1 MRVGIEQVSRLLR
14 ESAAEVPAPQLAE
27 AAWARAVRARRR
39 RQNLLAATVLA
50 PTVAAVAVVVVTVR
64 GGHGG
69 TAVRPQTSP
78 PPTISRAPS
87 LPVDRIPATLS
98 ARTGVSLPRNPGDL
112 AGSPMLG
119 SGSIRRADA
128 LYEPSGAKPEPVYV
142 LSGGAF
148 HRLDV
153 ALQFTLDPA
162 KNALSPLRPTS
173 LSADG
178 RLAAFPQPD
187 KVVVVD
193 LTTAQVTFVKVA
205 GFNEQVLW
213 RTSRSLL
220 VGQQGAVYAV
230 DVEHESATRVPG
242 GLSLADAASGAA
254 NNATVL
260 ELPNSAGLPVRE
272 WTIGTAAPRVDASLD
287 QRGLRRYRVTSW
299 TGPAWR
305 SGDLVVRAGLS
316 DNPRADV
323 VAVLDARSGRV
334 VRVLAASAT
343 PLGWLDRHTV
353 VLQARNGGSGVIAWD
368 IDTGLLTSIAA
379 PFAGTL
385 ALP

>member
-1 MRVGIEQVSRLLR
+1 MGIEQVGRLLR

-27 AAWARAVRARRR
+27 AAWARAVKVRRR

-69 TAVRPQTSP
+69 TPVRPQTSP
-78 PPTISRAPS
+78 PQTISRAPS
-87 LPVDRIPATLS
+87 VPVDRIPATLS
-98 ARTGVSLPRNPGDL
+98 ARTGVSLPRNLGNL
-112 AGSPMLG
+112 AGSPVLG

-148 HRLDV
+148 YRLDV
-153 ALQFTLDPA
+153 TLQFTLDPA
-162 KNALSPLRPTS
+162 KHALSPLRPTS

-178 RLAAFPQPD
+178 RLVAFPQPD

-193 LTTAQVTFVKVA
+193 LATAQVTNVKVA
-205 GFNEQVLW
+205 GFNAQVLW
-213 RTSRSLL
+213 RSSRSLL
-220 VGQQGAVYAV
+220 VGQSGAVYAV
-230 DVEHESATRVPG
+230 DVEHESATPVPG
-242 GLSLADAASGAA
+242 GLSLADAAAGAA
-254 NNATVL
+254 GNGTVL
-260 ELPNSAGLPVRE
+260 ELANGAGLPVRE
-272 WTIGTAAPRVDASLD
+272 WTIGTAAPRVDAKVD
-287 QRGLRRYRVTSW
+287 QRGLGRYRVAAW

-305 SGDLVVRAGLS
+305 TGDLVVRAGRS
-316 DNPRADV
+316 DSPHADV
-323 VAVLDARSGRV
+323 VAVLHGRSGRV

-343 PLGWLDRHTV
+343 PLGWLDQHTV
-353 VLQARNGGSGVIAWD
+353 VMQARNGVNGVIAWD

-379 PFAGTL
+379 PFDGTL